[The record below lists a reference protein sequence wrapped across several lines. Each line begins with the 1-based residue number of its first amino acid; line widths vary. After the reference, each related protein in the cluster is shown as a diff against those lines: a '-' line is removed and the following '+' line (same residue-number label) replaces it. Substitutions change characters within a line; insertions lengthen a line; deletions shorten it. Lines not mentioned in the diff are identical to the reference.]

1 MAQGRGH
8 DHRFQETE
16 RIEGQVPM
24 DLLPLM
30 IQSFQ
35 MDPEIARQTLEGATI
50 TIEGEPYLGDP
61 HSIPN
66 ALVANRSVEIHGVDR
81 GLRLQIVG

>member
-1 MAQGRGH
+1 
-8 DHRFQETE
+8 
-16 RIEGQVPM
+16 
-24 DLLPLM
+24 
-30 IQSFQ
+30 

-50 TIEGEPYLGDP
+50 TIEGVPYLGDP
-61 HSIPN
+61 HSVPN